1 MFTKREVNCCS
12 DILGYLLSCLSLGN
26 YPIQSRS
33 LSSQIGLSDIKK
45 LSSEDKNKFKGNFL
59 LSKDN
64 YVDAVEIGKQ
74 ED

>member
-33 LSSQIGLSDIKK
+33 LNS
-45 LSSEDKNKFKGNFL
+45 
-59 LSKDN
+59 
-64 YVDAVEIGKQ
+64 
-74 ED
+74 